1 MKTPTPKPADI
12 QRDWYVVDA
21 QDQVLGRMAT
31 KIAHVLRGKN
41 RPYFVT
47 HADTGDFVVV
57 LNADKV
63 RLTGKKESSKTYW
76 RHSGYVGSIK
86 GITAEA
92 QREKHPERI
101 VHAAVRGMLPKGPL
115 GRRQLKKLKIYNGTE
130 HPHGAQQPKP
140 LN

>member
-1 MKTPTPKPADI
+1 MKTPSPKQSEI

-31 KIAHVLRGKN
+31 KIAHTLRGKN
-41 RPYFVT
+41 KVNFVP
-47 HADTGDFVVV
+47 HLDTGDFVVV
-57 LNADKV
+57 INADKV
-63 RLTGKKESSKTYW
+63 RLTGQKEEAKTYW
-76 RHSGYVGSIK
+76 RHTGYVG
-86 GITAEA
+86 GIHGTKAKDV
-92 QREKHPERI
+92 RERHPERI

-115 GRRQLKKLKIYNGTE
+115 GRRQLKKLKIYNGAE

>member
-1 MKTPTPKPADI
+1 MKTPSPKQSEI

-31 KIAHVLRGKN
+31 KIAHTLRGKN
-41 RPYFVT
+41 KVNFVP
-47 HADTGDFVVV
+47 HLDTGDFVVV
-57 LNADKV
+57 INADKV
-63 RLTGKKESSKTYW
+63 RLTGKKEEDKTYW
-76 RHSGYVGSIK
+76 RHSGYVGSIRGTTVK
-86 GITAEA
+86 AV
-92 QREKHPERI
+92 RETHPERI

>member
-1 MKTPTPKPADI
+1 MKTPSPKQSEI

-31 KIAHVLRGKN
+31 KIAHTLRGKN
-41 RPYFVT
+41 KVNFVP
-47 HADTGDFVVV
+47 HLDTGDFVVV
-57 LNADKV
+57 INADKV
-63 RLTGKKESSKTYW
+63 RLTGQKEEAKTYW
-76 RHSGYVGSIK
+76 RHTGYVG
-86 GITAEA
+86 GIHGTKVKDV
-92 QREKHPERI
+92 REKHPERI